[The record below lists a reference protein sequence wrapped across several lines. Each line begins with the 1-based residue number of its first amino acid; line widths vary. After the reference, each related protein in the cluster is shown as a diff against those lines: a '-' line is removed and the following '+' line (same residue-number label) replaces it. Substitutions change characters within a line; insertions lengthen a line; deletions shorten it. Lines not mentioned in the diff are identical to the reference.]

1 MSTLPDPV
9 DTIERFAE
17 ISALLDDTFA
27 ERDEVLRAFGLDA
40 EIWARIEARWLLR
53 FQEAEGTELGK
64 RFGKAYRETVQRL
77 AGTAPTTEEAADTEP
92 EGPGFLNTTAQP
104 WRAEAAVV
112 GQSASGAPP
121 PLLAAPEATLHL
133 GAALPLA
140 LPAVPPDV
148 GDTLDSAGPLPLPVL
163 PFHPP
168 QPPQAED
175 EGPDATLPLGA
186 QLPRPALPFT
196 PR

>member
-27 ERDEVLRAFGLDA
+27 DEDEVLRASGLDA
-40 EIWARIEARWLLR
+40 ETWDRIEARWLTRLK
-53 FQEAEGTELGK
+53 EVEGIELGK
-64 RFGKAYRETVQRL
+64 RFGKAYRETVQRI
-77 AGTAPTTEEAADTEP
+77 AGRAPSTEEAADTEP
-92 EGPGFLNTTAQP
+92 DGFLNSTAQP
-104 WRAEAAVV
+104 WRAEAAEV
-112 GQSASGAPP
+112 GRGAVGAPP

-133 GAALPLA
+133 GAVLPRA
-140 LPAVPPDV
+140 PAAPSPDV
-148 GDTLDSAGPLPLPVL
+148 GETLDSAGPLPLPVL
-163 PFHPP
+163 PFQPP
-168 QPPQAED
+168 QPED

-186 QLPRPALPFT
+186 HLPKPALPFT